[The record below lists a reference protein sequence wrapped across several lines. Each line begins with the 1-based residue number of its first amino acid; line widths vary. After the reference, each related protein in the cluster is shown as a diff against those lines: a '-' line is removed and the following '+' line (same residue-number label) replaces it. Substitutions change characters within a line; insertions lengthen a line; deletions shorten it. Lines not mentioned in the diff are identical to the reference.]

1 MEVFDGGFVEGNVDV
16 FDCEEEKGF
25 NDGVV
30 DYVKDFCVNVCLSVE
45 GEGKGN
51 YFYLIDWGV
60 GYYFFD
66 VFLF

>member
-51 YFYLIDWGV
+51 YFYLID
-60 GYYFFD
+60 
-66 VFLF
+66 